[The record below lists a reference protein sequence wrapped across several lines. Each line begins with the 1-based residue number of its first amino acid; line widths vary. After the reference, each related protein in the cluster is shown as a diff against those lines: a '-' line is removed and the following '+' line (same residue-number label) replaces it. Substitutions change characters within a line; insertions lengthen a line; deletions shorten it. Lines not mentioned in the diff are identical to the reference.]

1 MKVINIFLTS
11 AHLIFLITSFL
22 HFHLPPF
29 QFSLFNFPL
38 SFISSFFF
46 LFSPSFPFIF
56 HLTPLY
62 SELQQKFSL
71 GKQTYYFTQSFLL
84 LLFSHQVMSNSFWI
98 PCTVQPIRFL
108 CPWDSSGKNTGVGC
122 HSLLQGIFPTQGK
135 PCLLHWQ
142 AGSLPLSHQGSL
154 SLTLPTST

>member
-71 GKQTYYFTQSFLL
+71 GKQTYYFTQSQLL
-84 LLFSHQVMSNSFWI
+84 LLFSHQVVSDCFITPQIVAHQDPLSIGYSRKEYQNELTFPSPGDFPDPGI
-98 PCTVQPIRFL
+98 KPPTPVLTSRFFTIE
-108 CPWDSSGKNTGVGC
+108 P
-122 HSLLQGIFPTQGK
+122 PGK
-135 PCLLHWQ
+135 PLRVL
-142 AGSLPLSHQGSL
+142 GED
-154 SLTLPTST
+154 